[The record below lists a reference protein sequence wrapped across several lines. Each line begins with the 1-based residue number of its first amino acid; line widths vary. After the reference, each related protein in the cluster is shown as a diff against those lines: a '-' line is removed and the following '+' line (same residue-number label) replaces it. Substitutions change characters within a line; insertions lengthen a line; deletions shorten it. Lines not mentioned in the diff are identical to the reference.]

1 MAMSG
6 SNTLEGSTTRS
17 PAETAALRKASRRL
31 LPFLFCL
38 YVSAYLDRVNVGFAA
53 LQMKPALRFSDS
65 VYGIGSGMFFVGY
78 LFFQVPSNIALVN
91 FVARRWLA
99 GLMIVWG
106 LISAGT
112 LLVHSPG
119 SFYLFRFLLGAA
131 EAGFFPGVLLYLTYW
146 FPSSARARSV
156 ALFMMAGPVSGI
168 IGGPISGALL
178 SLHGFGGLDGW
189 QWLFLVEGVPAIL
202 LGMIVR
208 FYLAEKP
215 EDAAWLKQEERAGL
229 LEALAREGRRTET
242 NASSIFTSVI
252 TKPETWLLCGA
263 YFTLTFASYGVNLWL
278 PQVVKSFSGY
288 TDWFVG
294 ILSVVPYVA
303 AVAVMGFIAARSDK
317 TQQPHWHYAAVSFAG
332 AAALA
337 LSAHP
342 HHVLLST
349 ALLSVTVASIYSAF
363 GPFWAMPRGLLSGAT
378 APAGIA
384 FINSIGNMGGAF
396 GPSVVGLV
404 KQHTGGFGTGT
415 AVIAGALFLGGI
427 LALLARAR
435 RSSPS

>member
-1 MAMSG
+1 ME
-6 SNTLEGSTTRS
+6 NSTPRS
-17 PAETAALRKASRRL
+17 TAESAALRKASRRL

-78 LFFQVPSNIALVN
+78 LFFQVPSNLALVRIG
-91 FVARRWLA
+91 ARRWLA
-99 GLMIVWG
+99 ALMIIWG
-106 LISAGT
+106 MISAGT

-119 SFYLFRFLLGAA
+119 SFYAFRFLLGAA
-131 EAGFFPGVLLYLTYW
+131 EAGFFPGVILYLTYW
-146 FPSSARARSV
+146 FPASARARSV
-156 ALFMMAGPVSGI
+156 AFFMMAGPVSGI

-178 SLHGFGGLDGW
+178 SLHDFAGLAGW
-189 QWLFLVEGVPAIL
+189 QWLFLLEGLPAIA
-202 LGMIVR
+202 LGVFVR

-215 EDAAWLKQEERAGL
+215 QDAAWLEQEERAGL
-229 LEALAREGRRTET
+229 LDALAREGKKSET
-242 NASSIFTSVI
+242 GGSSFLASVI
-252 TKPETWLLCGA
+252 AKPETWLLCGA

-303 AVAVMGFIAARSDK
+303 AVAVMGFVAARSDK
-317 TQQPHWHYAAVSFAG
+317 KQQPHWHYAGVCFAG

-337 LSAHP
+337 LSSHP
-342 HHVLLST
+342 HRVFLST
-349 ALLSVTVASIYSAF
+349 ALLCVTVASIYSAF
-363 GPFWAMPRGLLSGAT
+363 GPFWAMPRAMLSGVA

-396 GPSVVGLV
+396 GPSVVGMV
-404 KQHTGGFGTGT
+404 KQHTGGFGAGT
-415 AVIAGALFLGGI
+415 AVIAATLFLGGVM
-427 LALLARAR
+427 ALLAKSLMTSPAR
-435 RSSPS
+435 

>member
-1 MAMSG
+1 MRG
-6 SNTLEGSTTRS
+6 SNTSESTAARS
-17 PAETAALRKASRRL
+17 PGEVAALRKASRRL

-78 LFFQVPSNIALVN
+78 LFFQVPSNLALVKIG
-91 FVARRWLA
+91 ARRWLSA
-99 GLMIVWG
+99 LMILWG
-106 LISAGT
+106 FISAGT

-119 SFYLFRFLLGAA
+119 SFYAFRFFLGAA
-131 EAGFFPGVLLYLTYW
+131 EAGFFPGVILYLTYW
-146 FPSSARARSV
+146 FPASARARSV

-178 SLHGFGGLDGW
+178 SLHGSARLAGW
-189 QWLFLVEGVPAIL
+189 QWLFLVEGVPAII
-202 LGMIVR
+202 LGIIVR

-215 EDAAWLKQEERAGL
+215 EDAAWLEHDERVGL
-229 LEALAREGRRTET
+229 LGALEREGKRKET
-242 NASSIFTSVI
+242 TGASFFASVI
-252 TKPETWLLCGA
+252 ARRETWLLCGA

-294 ILSVVPYVA
+294 MLSVVPYVA
-303 AVAVMGFIAARSDK
+303 AVAVMGFIAAHSDK
-317 TQQPHWHYAAVSFAG
+317 TQQPHWHYAGVSFAG

-342 HHVLLST
+342 HHVVLST
-349 ALLSVTVASIYSAF
+349 VLLSVTVTSIYSAF
-363 GPFWAMPRGLLSGAT
+363 GPFWAMPRSMLSGAA

-404 KQHTGGFGTGT
+404 KEHTGGFGAGT
-415 AVIAGALFLGGI
+415 AVIAVMFFLGGVM
-427 LALLARAR
+427 ALLARAR
-435 RSSPS
+435 ANSPN